1 MQPTAVLEGG
11 TLVDTPYNAANDIVV
26 LPTFFPIPNIGL
38 LPVNGFVIKAKEPVL
53 VDTGIGIESE

>member
-1 MQPTAVLEGG
+1 M
-11 TLVDTPYNAANDIVV
+11 DTPYNAANDIVV